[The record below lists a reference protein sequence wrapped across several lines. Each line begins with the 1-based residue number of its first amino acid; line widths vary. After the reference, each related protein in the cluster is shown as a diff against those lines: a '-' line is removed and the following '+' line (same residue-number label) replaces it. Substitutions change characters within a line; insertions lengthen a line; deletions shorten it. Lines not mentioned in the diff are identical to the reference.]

1 MVDFVGDLQATDTF
15 TSETPEWALTFEVQT
30 YTMQAVETL
39 QDDETKIL
47 EFDMAEVTVPEGYA
61 VGSINVTIT
70 SEEEEGI
77 SVQCDSVA
85 GDLIETA

>member
-1 MVDFVGDLQATDTF
+1 
-15 TSETPEWALTFEVQT
+15 
-30 YTMQAVETL
+30 
-39 QDDETKIL
+39 
-47 EFDMAEVTVPEGYA
+47 MAEVTVPEGYA